1 MAVSLNKKGQTRLSL
16 ALPGSEGSEFYSEML
31 WEVIEEIQAGK

>member
-1 MAVSLNKKGQTRLSL
+1 MAVSLNKKGHMGLSL
-16 ALPGSEGSEFYSEML
+16 ALPGSKGSELYSEMQ